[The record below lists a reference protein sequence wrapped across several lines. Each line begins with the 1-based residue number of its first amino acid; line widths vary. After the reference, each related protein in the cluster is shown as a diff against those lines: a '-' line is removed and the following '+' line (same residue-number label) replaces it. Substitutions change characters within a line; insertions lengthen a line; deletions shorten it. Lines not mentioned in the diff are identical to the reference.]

1 MLTTDFVTG
10 APCWLDLGSPNTE
23 GAADFYGDVFGWEFR
38 SAGEEAGGYGF
49 FQVDGKN
56 VAALGPLTEEG
67 ASSAWTV
74 YFRTPD
80 ADATAKSAEQ
90 GGGTVRV
97 APFDAMEAGRMG
109 CLTDPDGAEF
119 AVWQPAAVQGLEK
132 VTDQGSLCWAE
143 LHTGDPTA
151 AKAFYRGLFGWRS
164 EDVKVPGMTYT
175 VLSTA
180 AGEDQ
185 QKASFGGV
193 VPLHEP
199 AEKPHW
205 LPYFEVPDVDQV
217 VARTQGNGGSVLMP
231 AADAPDIGRMAWLA
245 DPYGAPFAVIK
256 SVTPPAEPAPS
267 AG

>member
-1 MLTTDFVTG
+1 MLTTDFVAG
-10 APCWLDLGSPNTE
+10 SPCWLDLGSPNVE
-23 GAADFYGDVFGWEFR
+23 GAVDFYSDVFGWDHQ
-38 SAGEEAGGYGF
+38 SAGPEAGGYGVF
-49 FQVDGKN
+49 RKDGRD

-74 YFRTPD
+74 YFRTLD
-80 ADATAKSAEQ
+80 ADATAKAAEQ
-90 GGGTVRV
+90 GGATVRV
-97 APFDAMEAGRMG
+97 APFDVTDAGRMA
-109 CLTDPDGAEF
+109 CLTDPCGAEF
-119 AVWQPAAVQGLEK
+119 AVWQPGTVKGLQT
-132 VTDQGSLCWAE
+132 VTEPGSLCWTE
-143 LHTGDPTA
+143 LHTSDPTA
-151 AKAFYRGLFGWRS
+151 AKAFYRGIFGWRS

-185 QKASFGGV
+185 QRASFGGV
-193 VPLHEP
+193 VPFREP
-199 AEKPHW
+199 ADKPHW

-217 VARTQGNGGSVLMP
+217 VALTEGNGGSVIMP

-245 DPYGAPFAVIK
+245 DPYGAAFAVIK